1 MNDLTKLTAAEL
13 ELVLV
18 DQTNVIKARAA
29 GLELLRRYRLLY
41 DKARDAAFR
50 GGGASADA
58 RTALGHLLDFD
69 LPREPRTP
77 T

>member
-1 MNDLTKLTAAEL
+1 MKDLTKRTLAEL
-13 ELVLV
+13 GERTQGTRAEL
-18 DQTNVIKARAA
+18 DAA
-29 GLELLRRYRLLY
+29 FAELARRYRLLY

-69 LPREPRTP
+69 LPREPRE
-77 T
+77 